1 MKTGNSWLANPTW
14 LSQQQ
19 GDKVC
24 ENIAYMWQWSHVY
37 SSNALHILGLA
48 YLNITIK
55 VYLCNEY
62 LNGPRLGFSRKHF
75 TLLGWEIWICVAHS
89 CYVSRRN
96 CLLKETFGNWYFPD
110 QQGCILRIWPA
121 LMVTWTLWE
130 FQCVYLTKQFSAGVR
145 GQAYGILNDRAHT
158 SQMRLKILSWDK
170 NSSDLGLPYT
180 DIWL

>member
-1 MKTGNSWLANPTW
+1 
-14 LSQQQ
+14 
-19 GDKVC
+19 
-24 ENIAYMWQWSHVY
+24 MWQWSHVY
-37 SSNALHILGLA
+37 SSNAMHILGLA

-55 VYLCNEY
+55 VCLCNEY

-89 CYVSRRN
+89 CYVARRN

-145 GQAYGILNDRAHT
+145 SQAYGILNDRDHT
-158 SQMRLKILSWDK
+158 SQMWLKILNRHK
-170 NSSDLGLPYT
+170 NISDFGLPYT
-180 DIWL
+180 NIWL